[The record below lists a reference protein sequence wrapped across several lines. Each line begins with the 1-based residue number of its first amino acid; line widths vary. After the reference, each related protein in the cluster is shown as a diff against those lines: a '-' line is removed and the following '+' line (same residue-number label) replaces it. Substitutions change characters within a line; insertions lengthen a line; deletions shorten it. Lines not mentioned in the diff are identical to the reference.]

1 MADEKQKTG
10 ISTDSFNELY
20 NDANKKLKISGLMC
34 LPPKDDDSSIYFA
47 FLYQMAKKNNLKNL
61 SMGMSSDF
69 KDAILFGATHI
80 RIGEAIMGDR
90 VG

>member
-1 MADEKQKTG
+1 
-10 ISTDSFNELY
+10 
-20 NDANKKLKISGLMC
+20 
-34 LPPKDDDSSIYFA
+34 
-47 FLYQMAKKNNLKNL
+47 MAKKNNLKSL